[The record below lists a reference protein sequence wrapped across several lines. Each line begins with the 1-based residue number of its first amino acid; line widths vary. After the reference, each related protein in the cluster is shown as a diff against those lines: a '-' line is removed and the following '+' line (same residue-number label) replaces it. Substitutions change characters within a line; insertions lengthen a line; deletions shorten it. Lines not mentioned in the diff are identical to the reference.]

1 MNLRQLQTFVIVA
14 DTGSFAQA
22 LSRLHLSQ
30 PAASRQIHSL
40 ESELGVVLFDRVARG
55 MQLTPAGEDL
65 LRHSRVVLSGAEGIH
80 LRARALKGGG
90 TGLLKL
96 GATPQVIEN
105 LLAAFLPE
113 YARAFPLVE
122 VELVEDGGARLPMR
136 LERGDVHF
144 AVMPTGD
151 DRFDGR
157 LLYPMHVFVAMSKTH
172 GLSRRAVIDV
182 KELAQ
187 ERLMVGSGFAS
198 RIWFEAACQLAH
210 VAPRIVLESAA
221 PHTLIALAK
230 SGYGVAILPSPALI
244 PGDDICTAPLV
255 HRGASIGRWARVA
268 WNPERVLAPFAQRF
282 VSALAAYCAKNVPG
296 QKLLRRA
303 PALPRPKDSA
313 RTDREAGLPD

>member
-1 MNLRQLQTFVIVA
+1 VA

-30 PAASRQIHSL
+30 PAASRQIHAL
-40 ESELGVVLFDRVARG
+40 ESELGVALFDRVARG
-55 MQLTPAGEDL
+55 MQLTPEGEDL
-65 LRHSRVVLSGAEGIH
+65 LRHSRVVLSGADGLH
-80 LRARALKGGG
+80 QRARALKSGN
-90 TGLLKL
+90 TGLVKL

-105 LLAAFLPE
+105 LLAAFLPR
-113 YARAFPLVE
+113 YAKDFPLVE
-122 VELVEDGGARLPMR
+122 VELVEDGGARLPTR
-136 LERGDVHF
+136 LGRGDVHL

-151 DRFDGR
+151 ERFDGR

-172 GLSRRAVIDV
+172 RLSRRAVIDV

-198 RIWFEAACQLAH
+198 RTWFEAACHLAH

-221 PHTLIALAK
+221 PHTLVALAK
-230 SGYGVAILPSPALI
+230 VGYGVAILPSPASI
-244 PGDDICTAPLV
+244 TGDHVCTAPLV

-282 VSALAAYCAKNVPG
+282 VSALVDFCAKNFPG
-296 QKLLRRA
+296 RTLVRRA
-303 PALPRPKDSA
+303 PALQRPKENVRA
-313 RTDREAGLPD
+313 DRVADLPD